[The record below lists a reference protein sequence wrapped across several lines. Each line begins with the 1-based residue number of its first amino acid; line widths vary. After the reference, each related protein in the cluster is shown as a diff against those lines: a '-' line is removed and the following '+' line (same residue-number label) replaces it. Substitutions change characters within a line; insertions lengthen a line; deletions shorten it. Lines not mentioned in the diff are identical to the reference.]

1 MTPSKKYIMEEIL
14 KELRELK
21 NLATLLVKQALTMND
36 AAMFTG
42 LSKSQL
48 YKLVSSKKI
57 PYYKNVGGKLTFFD
71 KDELTEWM
79 LQNRVRTKK
88 EAESDARTLIA
99 EKLNKRSSKLK

>member
-1 MTPSKKYIMEEIL
+1 MENFT
-14 KELRELK
+14 KELQDLK

-57 PYYKNVGGKLTFFD
+57 PYYKNAGGKLIFFD

-79 LQNRVRTKK
+79 LQNRVKTKK
-88 EAESDARTLIA
+88 EVESDAAMIC
-99 EKLNKRSSKLK
+99 LKTAKKKVT